1 MTERPG
7 GEQDPGADDQWRP
20 VDPVGGNPPT
30 QAFDPAQ
37 GPYPQDPYAQP
48 QYGQQP
54 PYGEPQYG
62 TAQYGQTPY
71 GQTPYGQAQYD
82 QTQYGQPQYTQPGYG
97 QDPYAQPQYG
107 GTQYGGTPPGGG
119 NTNRTLWLIAAVVAL
134 LVVVALVAGYFLVSN
149 SGDDS
154 DNDLAASSSTSVTA
168 PDDSLIPDLPGGA
181 IPTEEPPTS
190 ATPTAGQILY
200 QITGNG
206 QVLGLTYSAG
216 KTFKITP
223 RLITPPWSV
232 AVDVGVTPSLTAVV
246 LQGQLTCTISRDG
259 KVLNTSTSSTGLL
272 RCEAPAG

>member
-7 GEQDPGADDQWRP
+7 GEQDPGAGDQWRP
-20 VDPVGGNPPT
+20 VDPVGQNPPT
-30 QAFDPAQ
+30 QAFDPDQAPYTQ
-37 GPYPQDPYAQP
+37 GPYPHDPYARPHYGQQP
-48 QYGQQP
+48 QYG
-54 PYGEPQYG
+54 GPQY
-62 TAQYGQTPY
+62 A
-71 GQTPYGQAQYD
+71 
-82 QTQYGQPQYTQPGYG
+82 QPGYG

-107 GTQYGGTPPGGG
+107 ETPPGGG
-119 NTNRTLWLIAAVVAL
+119 NSNRTLWLIAAVVAL

-149 SGDDS
+149 SGDDG

-216 KTFKITP
+216 QTFKITP

-272 RCEAPAG
+272 RCEAPAS

>member
-7 GEQDPGADDQWRP
+7 GEQDPGAGDQWRP
-20 VDPVGGNPPT
+20 VDPVGQNPPT
-30 QAFDPAQ
+30 QAFDPDQAPYTQ

-54 PYGEPQYG
+54 YGAPQYG
-62 TAQYGQTPY
+62 QPPY
-71 GQTPYGQAQYD
+71 GQP
-82 QTQYGQPQYTQPGYG
+82 QYGQPQY
-97 QDPYAQPQYG
+97 AQPQYG
-107 GTQYGGTPPGGG
+107 APQYGETPPGGG
-119 NTNRTLWLIAAVVAL
+119 NSNRTLWLVAAVVAL
-134 LVVVALVAGYFLVSN
+134 LLVVALVAGYFLVNN
-149 SGDDS
+149 SGDDG
-154 DNDLAASSSTSVTA
+154 DNDLAASGSTSVTA
-168 PDDSLIPDLPGGA
+168 PDDSLVPDLPGGA
-181 IPTEEPPTS
+181 IPTEEPSTT
-190 ATPTAGQILY
+190 ATPTPGQILY

-216 KTFKITP
+216 QTFKITP

-272 RCEAPAG
+272 RCEAPAS